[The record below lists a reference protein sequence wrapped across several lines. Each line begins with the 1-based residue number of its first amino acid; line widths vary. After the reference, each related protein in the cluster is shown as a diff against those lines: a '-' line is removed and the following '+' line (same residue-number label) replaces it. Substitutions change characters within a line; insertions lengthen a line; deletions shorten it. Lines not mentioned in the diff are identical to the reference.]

1 MRGPPRIRPEPGRAA
16 GRRGK
21 GRPPFPRA
29 LAGIPRTSARPSC
42 RLPSSLHVNV
52 NPPVLEADREG
63 VSLLDLRRPGDD
75 VPVLPLG
82 DRVPA
87 LQGREGTQQVQPA
100 ANGGKVLP
108 MSKDLARAD
117 GRKAITEAIEP
128 TAIRSDAQSHPS
140 RRHPIPATSA
150 PIASSR

>member
-1 MRGPPRIRPEPGRAA
+1 MRVPPRIRPEPGRAA
-16 GRRGK
+16 GRRGRA
-21 GRPPFPRA
+21 RPPFPRA
-29 LAGIPRTSARPSC
+29 LVGIPRTSARPSC

-52 NPPVLEADREG
+52 NPTVLETDRER
-63 VSLLDLRRPGDD
+63 VSFLDLRRPGDD

-117 GRKAITEAIEP
+117 GGEGLMEAFELL
-128 TAIRSDAQSHPS
+128 AIRFDAASQPT
-140 RRHPIPATSA
+140 RRHPFPETSD
-150 PIASSR
+150 PFAS

>member
-16 GRRGK
+16 GRRGRA
-21 GRPPFPRA
+21 RPPFPRA
-29 LAGIPRTSARPSC
+29 LVGIPRTSARPSC

-117 GRKAITEAIEP
+117 GGEGLMEAFELL
-128 TAIRSDAQSHPS
+128 AIRFDAAPQ
-140 RRHPIPATSA
+140 PA
-150 PIASSR
+150 R

>member
-16 GRRGK
+16 GRRGRA
-21 GRPPFPRA
+21 RPPFPRS
-29 LAGIPRTSARPSC
+29 LVDIPRTSARPSC

-75 VPVLPLG
+75 VPVLPFR
-82 DRVPA
+82 DRISA

-100 ANGGKVLP
+100 ADGGKVLP
-108 MSKDLARAD
+108 MSKDLARAE
-117 GRKAITEAIEP
+117 GREGLMEAFELL
-128 TAIRSDAQSHPS
+128 AIRFDGPS
-140 RRHPIPATSA
+140 
-150 PIASSR
+150 